1 MTFFNSGLLKVIK
14 VPLSDWIVLLESLRG
29 LRLHV
34 KVGSVSL
41 GASHLLSLI
50 LWSQS
55 CLSLS
60 SCLDS
65 KWSFQLIFTRST
77 CALLS
82 ASSSKWCCIL
92 FADDSDFLLLFS
104 LVVVQVDLVTR
115 LAILRNSL
123 SFEWVVARG
132 ETIWLG
138 LLLLFVAASY
148 ELLWGR
154 SLFILEFT
162 LILSECRLIG
172 SYGIVL
178 RLGRVGVFI
187 SDLALVR
194 LFKSRLLLLDRT
206 KTSHHWVVRDV
217 QGLLI
222 GRPSISWA
230 LVWIGTAM
238 LLI

>member
-1 MTFFNSGLLKVIK
+1 MTFFNSGLFKVIK
-14 VPLSDWIVLLESLRG
+14 VPLSDWIVLLEGVRG

-77 CALLS
+77 SALLS
-82 ASSSKWCCIL
+82 ASSSKWCCVL

-104 LVVVQVDLVTR
+104 LVVVQVDLGAR
-115 LAILRNSL
+115 LVILRNSL
-123 SFEWVVARG
+123 PFEWVIAGG
-132 ETIWLG
+132 ETIRLN
-138 LLLLFVAASY
+138 LLLFVATSY
-148 ELLWGR
+148 ELLWR
-154 SLFILEFT
+154 HLLFILEFA

>member
-14 VPLSDWIVLLESLRG
+14 VPLSDWIVLLEGLRG

-41 GASHLLSLI
+41 WASHLLSLI

-65 KWSFQLIFTRST
+65 KWSFQLIFTRPTS
-77 CALLS
+77 ALLI
-82 ASSSKWCCIL
+82 ASSSKWCSVL
-92 FADDSDFLLLFS
+92 FADDSNFLLLLS
-104 LVVVQVDLVTR
+104 LIVVQVDLSAR

-123 SFEWVVARG
+123 SFEWVIAWG
-132 ETIWLG
+132 ETIRLN
-138 LLLLFVAASY
+138 LLLFVTASY
-148 ELLWGR
+148 ELLWR
-154 SLFILEFT
+154 HLLFILEFA

-172 SYGIVL
+172 SYWIVL
-178 RLGRVGVFI
+178 RLSRVGVFI

-194 LFKSRLLLLDRT
+194 LFKSRLLLLD
-206 KTSHHWVVRDV
+206 
-217 QGLLI
+217 
-222 GRPSISWA
+222 
-230 LVWIGTAM
+230 GT
-238 LLI
+238 